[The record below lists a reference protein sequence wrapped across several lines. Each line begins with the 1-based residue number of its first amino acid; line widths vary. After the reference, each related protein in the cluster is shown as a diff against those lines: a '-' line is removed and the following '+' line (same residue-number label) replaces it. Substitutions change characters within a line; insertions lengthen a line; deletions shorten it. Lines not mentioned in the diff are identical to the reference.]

1 MKLIMLNIVLDF
13 KNNKIKNNKK
23 LIRKRRKKK
32 LLNII
37 KDYIF
42 KTVDNFLLILK
53 SKKNF
58 NSVAFK

>member
-1 MKLIMLNIVLDF
+1 MLNIVLDF

-23 LIRKRRKKK
+23 LIRKRREKK
-32 LLNII
+32 LLNG

-53 SKKNF
+53 SKNKF
-58 NSVAFK
+58 